1 VYELNYYGTHFGTVW
16 ELRDATGSLA
26 HTGCVAGPALGVLNL
41 LKKWR
46 IFVITSP
53 DLDPT
58 VPVLIFKSHR
68 SIFHHGALGIA
79 RNLGRLGV
87 PVYAI
92 VEDRYTPLAMSR
104 YLTGAF
110 VWQTRGLDTGR
121 LLKETATVGKTLNRP
136 TILIPID
143 DVAALFV
150 AEHAKQLNR
159 WFLFPNLPSG
169 LPRQL
174 ADKTSLYEL
183 CKRFGIPCPEHAFPR
198 SVEAVHEF
206 IGRATFPVVVKPAAR
221 WRSVDGV
228 RRTRIVETPEELL
241 AMYRKVQ
248 TRQSPN
254 IVFQEYIPGEDW
266 IFNGYCNPQANC
278 FLPFTG
284 RKLRSYP
291 ASAGTTSL
299 GVSTIN
305 EHLVSQTRSFLNAIA
320 YSGIMDIDY
329 RFDKRDGKYKL
340 VDFNPRVGLNF
351 RIFDDHAGIN
361 VVRALHLDLT
371 GRSIRR
377 TPMVEGRL
385 LIVESMDPVACFNYL
400 RRGDLTVRAL
410 WSSFIGSREF
420 AWFSRDDPLPFLSMC
435 IRLLLHIPTR
445 AIQQLRWL
453 RRIAN

>member
-1 VYELNYYGTHFGTVW
+1 M
-16 ELRDATGSLA
+16 
-26 HTGCVAGPALGVLNL
+26 
-41 LKKWR
+41 
-46 IFVITSP
+46 ITSP
-53 DLDPT
+53 DLDTT
-58 VPVLIFKSHR
+58 VPVLILKSHR
-68 SIFHHGALGIA
+68 SSFHHGALGIA

-87 PVYAI
+87 SVYAM
-92 VEDRYTPLAMSR
+92 VDDRYAPLALSR
-104 YLTGAF
+104 YLTSAF
-110 VWQTRGLDTGR
+110 VWESRGLDTGR
-121 LLKETATVGKTLNRP
+121 LLNTTATLPRP

-143 DVAALFV
+143 DTAAFFI
-150 AEHAKQLNR
+150 AEHAKELKR
-159 WFLFPNLPSG
+159 SFLFPDLPRE

-174 ADKTSLYEL
+174 GNKMSLYQL
-183 CKRFGIPCPEHAFPR
+183 SKRFGIPCPEQAFPK
-198 SVEAVHEF
+198 SIEDVHEF
-206 IGRATFPVVVKPAAR
+206 IGRATFPVVVKSVEQ
-221 WRSVDGV
+221 WRPEDGV
-228 RRTRIVETPEELL
+228 PRTLIVESPEELL
-241 AMYRKVQ
+241 AIYRKVQ

-254 IVFQEYIPGEDW
+254 IAFQEYIPGDDW
-266 IFNGYCNPQANC
+266 IFHGYCNPDSNC

-305 EHLVSQTRSFLNAIA
+305 ERLVSQTRSFLNAIA